1 MKLKSV
7 LVVALLAAF
16 STVGFSQI
24 RYGAKLGANI
34 SSLKF
39 SDDEGMDLSSRI
51 SPLLGGFLEYGLSDK
66 FALQGELVYSNEGGK
81 FSADTYFDG
90 MEEPI
95 NVDYTIKNSYLN
107 IPLLAKYK
115 FGNGLSLQAGPQFGF
130 LMSSKLKMEAGGE
143 EDEQDLKDDMESM
156 NTSIALGA
164 AYELE
169 SGLGFDLRY
178 NMGLSNVMKDMG
190 DETVKQNTLQI
201 SAFYKF

>member
-24 RYGAKLGANI
+24 RYGAKLGVNL
-34 SSLKF
+34 SSMKLSF
-39 SDDEGMDLSSRI
+39 DSGMDFGSRV
-51 SPLLGGFLEYGLSDK
+51 SPVLGGFAEYDLSDK
-66 FALQGELVYSNEGGK
+66 FALQAELVYSMEGSSVSGTMAEWDGDELVEYEVDGK
-81 FSADTYFDG
+81 YKLD
-90 MEEPI
+90 
-95 NVDYTIKNSYLN
+95 YLN

-115 FGNGLSLQAGPQFGF
+115 FGNGLSLLAGPQFGF
-130 LMSSKLKMEAGGE
+130 LMSAKAGD
-143 EDEQDLKDDMESM
+143 EDFEDVKDDFNGM
-156 NTSIALGA
+156 NTSLAIGA

-178 NMGLSNVMKDMG
+178 NMGLSNIGKDMG
-190 DETVKQNTLQI
+190 DETLKLNTIQI